1 LNITDMPLP
10 EIPVID
16 VTGDVPTLGIAE
28 AAEDRLEAL
37 FAAAE
42 AHYGRR
48 FIAVADTIVRRWGRR
63 NSTPYRGEIRA
74 FASRLSV
81 PGGWFLNVG
90 SSFTGITGIQAD
102 PDTGAMQM
110 LRVLD
115 HPLSGLG
122 RGLVAAWQQGPSG
135 PYLSLTWPGFA
146 GVVTGIAG
154 GRFAAAFNQAP
165 LPNRRLGY
173 WGDWTASRL
182 GIWRSRE
189 MPPTH
194 LLRQVFEHCT
204 SYSDAC
210 HALIHGPICVS
221 AIFTVVGTR
230 PGEGCVIERTTQQA
244 WVHPAPTVAAAKH
257 WQASDLQGR
266 TRADANPESHLY
278 MTELLN
284 KPLEDGFGWLTP
296 PLLNTATRLAATL
309 HPASGQV
316 TIQGHEA
323 TGPATLPLSLVL

>member
-1 LNITDMPLP
+1 MPLA

-16 VTGDVPTLGIAE
+16 VTGDVPVLGIAE

-37 FAAAE
+37 FAAAD

-48 FIAVADTIVRRWGRR
+48 FIAIADRMSRHWGRR
-63 NSTPYRGEIRA
+63 NPSPYRGEIRS

-81 PGGWFLNVG
+81 PGCWFLNVG
-90 SSFTGITGIQAD
+90 GSITGITGITGIGAA
-102 PDTGAMQM
+102 PDSGTMRM
-110 LRVLD
+110 LRVVD
-115 HPLSGLG
+115 HPLAGLG
-122 RGLVAAWQQGPSG
+122 RGLVAAWQQGPAG
-135 PYLSLTWPGFA
+135 PYLNITWPGLA

-165 LPNRRLGY
+165 IPNRRLGY

-210 HALIHGPICVS
+210 HALMHGPISSS
-221 AIFTVVGTR
+221 AIFTLIGAR
-230 PGEGCVIERTTQQA
+230 PGEGCVIERTPQQA
-244 WVHPAPTVAAAKH
+244 WVHPAPIVAADH
-257 WQASDLQGR
+257 WQTSDLRGR
-266 TRADANPESHLY
+266 TRANANPEPHLF

-284 KPLEDGFGWLTP
+284 KPLKDGLGWLAP
-296 PLLNTATRLAATL
+296 PLLGSTTRTAATL
-309 HPASGQV
+309 DVAIGKV
-316 TIQGHEA
+316 TVQGYEA

>member
-1 LNITDMPLP
+1 VTEIPLP

-28 AAEDRLEAL
+28 AAEDRLEA
-37 FAAAE
+37 FFAE
-42 AHYGRR
+42 AKDHYGRR
-48 FIAVADTIVRRWGRR
+48 FMAVADRISERWGRR

-81 PGGWFLNVG
+81 PGGWFLNVQSG
-90 SSFTGITGIQAD
+90 WGGVTGIQAD
-102 PDTGAMQM
+102 PDTGAMGM

-115 HPLSGLG
+115 HPLAGLG
-122 RGLVAAWQQGPSG
+122 RGLVAARQQGPAG
-135 PYLSLTWPGFA
+135 PYLNLTWPGFA

-173 WGDWTASRL
+173 WGDWTASHL

-194 LLRQVFEHCT
+194 LLRQIFEHCT
-204 SYSDAC
+204 SYSDAR
-210 HALIHGPICVS
+210 HALMHGPICVS
-221 AIFTVVGTR
+221 AIFTVIGAR
-230 PGEGCVIERTTQQA
+230 AGEGCVIERTPQQA
-244 WVHPAPTVAAAKH
+244 WVHPAPAATASH
-257 WQASDLQGR
+257 WQTSDLRGR
-266 TRADANPESHLY
+266 TRANANPEHHVY

-284 KPLEDGFGWLTP
+284 RPLEDGLGWLAP
-296 PLLNTATRLAATL
+296 PLLKSATRLAATL
-309 HPASGQV
+309 DAASGHV
-316 TIQGHEA
+316 TVQGYESA
-323 TGPATLPLSLVL
+323 GPATPLLSLVL

>member
-1 LNITDMPLP
+1 M
-10 EIPVID
+10 ID
-16 VTGDVPTLGIAE
+16 VTDDVPTLGIAE

-37 FAAAE
+37 FAE
-42 AHYGRR
+42 AKNHYGRR
-48 FIAVADTIVRRWGRR
+48 FIAVADRISRRWGRR

-81 PGGWFLNVG
+81 PGGWFLNVQSG
-90 SSFTGITGIQAD
+90 WGGVAGIQAD
-102 PDTGAMQM
+102 PDTGAMRM
-110 LRVLD
+110 LRLLD
-115 HPLSGLG
+115 HPLPGLG
-122 RGLVAAWQQGPSG
+122 RGLVAARQQGPAG
-135 PYLSLTWPGFA
+135 LYLNLTWPGFS

-204 SYSDAC
+204 SYSDAR
-210 HALIHGPICVS
+210 HALMHGPVSVS
-221 AIFTVVGTR
+221 ALFTLVGAR
-230 PGEGCVIERTTQQA
+230 PGEGCVIERSPQQA
-244 WVHPAPTVAAAKH
+244 WVRPAPAAASNQ
-257 WQASDLQGR
+257 WQASNLQGR
-266 TRADANPESHLY
+266 SRADANPERQVY
-278 MTELLN
+278 MTGLLN
-284 KPLEDGFGWLTP
+284 KPLEDGLGWLTP

-309 HPASGQV
+309 DAASGHV
-316 TIQGHEA
+316 TVQGYDA
-323 TGPATLPLSLVL
+323 AGPATLPLSLVL